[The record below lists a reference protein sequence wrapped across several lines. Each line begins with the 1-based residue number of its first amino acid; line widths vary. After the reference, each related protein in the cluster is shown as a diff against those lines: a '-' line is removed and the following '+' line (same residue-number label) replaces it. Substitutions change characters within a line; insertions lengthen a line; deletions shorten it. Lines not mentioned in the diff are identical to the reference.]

1 MSSSRSTKSPSSVTS
16 SPSSSSSSSSSSI
29 LPWLSALTMAM
40 WITPWDGC
48 TWWPGSTLV
57 FSSPVLSLS
66 SLTRERN
73 LLREKRW
80 LTKRRENKLLLKHRI
95 STDLRVSRNTGK
107 SEEEEKEVEDRGGGV
122 GGDCCMMEG
131 EESGVEGKEGKKKI
145 RKEQKINPEKKS
157 EKGRELHPTKT
168 LGIF

>member
-1 MSSSRSTKSPSSVTS
+1 MG
-16 SPSSSSSSSSSSI
+16 
-29 LPWLSALTMAM
+29 

-57 FSSPVLSLS
+57 FSSPVPSLS

-122 GGDCCMMEG
+122 GRNCCMMEG
-131 EESGVEGKEGKKKI
+131 EESGVE
-145 RKEQKINPEKKS
+145 RKER
-157 EKGRELHPTKT
+157 KGCHGQEMVITCFVRPLLRHLHHVT
-168 LGIF
+168 